1 MICENT
7 FKDECKGG
15 VKQALKKS
23 PCPAEDMIHVNRGR
37 GKKDLNQIYV
47 GQVAMLAFLQSLTS
61 FIMLVCSFYSLTQL
75 YKGIRHTDRICLLRF
90 NDILIQGGGGNK

>member
-37 GKKDLNQIYV
+37 GGKKKKK
-47 GQVAMLAFLQSLTS
+47 T
-61 FIMLVCSFYSLTQL
+61 
-75 YKGIRHTDRICLLRF
+75 
-90 NDILIQGGGGNK
+90 

>member
-37 GKKDLNQIYV
+37 GGKGKKKKDLNQIYV
-47 GQVAMLAFLQSLTS
+47 GQVAMLAFLQSLKERP
-61 FIMLVCSFYSLTQL
+61 L
-75 YKGIRHTDRICLLRF
+75 
-90 NDILIQGGGGNK
+90 

>member
-37 GKKDLNQIYV
+37 GKKKKKRLEPNLCRSSCNASISAEPKREATV
-47 GQVAMLAFLQSLTS
+47 
-61 FIMLVCSFYSLTQL
+61 I
-75 YKGIRHTDRICLLRF
+75 
-90 NDILIQGGGGNK
+90 